1 MINRFLPYAI
11 ALLVMITIFTIEENK
26 PDKEELPTVKKISS
40 IPTLEL
46 SIEGLPLEFVTG
58 QFNWVSKGT
67 GVVIDKDEPPVLF
80 KNTPV
85 QSIKPFSKLQMNFSK
100 EPRQAEIAVIKWT
113 DDLEDGRF
121 IFEPLLESTY
131 TFNNFSGKQIVVIRG
146 FYDDQEVHYT
156 FPINIEKVVS
166 YQNQL
171 AEEKGGLAILE
182 IYDKKQHGANWAL
195 DRIKNSYIH
204 KAQSMS
210 VVTID
215 EARSQFPDLDIKS
228 LPYYAIFDHEK
239 VLYQVY
245 AEQEFFKLIPV
256 VLP

>member
-11 ALLVMITIFTIEENK
+11 ALLVMITIFTIEGNK
-26 PDKEELPTVKKISS
+26 PEKEELSAEKKNSS
-40 IPTLEL
+40 MPTLEL
-46 SIEGLPLEFVTG
+46 SIEGLPVEFVTG
-58 QFNWVSKGT
+58 HFNWVNKGT
-67 GVVIDKDEPPVLF
+67 GDVIDPDEPPMLF
-80 KNTPV
+80 NKTPV
-85 QSIKPFSKLQMNFSK
+85 QTIKPLSKLKMKFSE
-100 EPRQAEIAVIKWT
+100 EPAQLEISVIKWK
-113 DDLEDGRF
+113 DELAEGRIMF
-121 IFEPLLESTY
+121 DSVFESTY
-131 TFNNFSGKQIVVIRG
+131 TFNNLPGKQIVVIRG
-146 FYDDQEVHYT
+146 FFDDQEVHYT

-171 AEEKGGLAILE
+171 AEEKGSLAILE

-215 EARSQFPDLDIKS
+215 EARSKFPELDVKS

-245 AEQEFFKLIPV
+245 DEEEFFKLIPV